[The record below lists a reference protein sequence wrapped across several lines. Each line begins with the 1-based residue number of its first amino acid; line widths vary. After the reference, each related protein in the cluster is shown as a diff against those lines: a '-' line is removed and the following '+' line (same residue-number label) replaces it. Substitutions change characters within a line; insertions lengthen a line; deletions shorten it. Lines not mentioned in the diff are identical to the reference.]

1 VPPTT
6 YKEELDGPTPYYQK
20 ILMEGM
26 LNMEPDDL
34 VPLARSWM
42 KAPKLAELIGAD
54 GEYEPGQR
62 AYLLNFKSSPVSFK
76 INASDQSPSINPAFV
91 LKRWNDQLS
100 AKIKINGNELTPDDN
115 FRQGTFRDTDGTRT
129 ISIWIKNTSTHSIKV
144 EIAKEH

>member
-26 LNMEPDDL
+26 LNMKPDDL

-42 KAPKLAELIGAD
+42 RYAKIINLAGAE

-62 AYLLNFKSSPVSFK
+62 AYVLN
-76 INASDQSPSINPAFV
+76 ALSDQISFDIDASVESPIVNLCFV
-91 LKRWNDQLS
+91 LNGLS
-100 AKIKINGNELTPDDN
+100 DKDPAKIKVDGKELIAGKG
-115 FRQGTFRDTDGTRT
+115 FRQGTFRDTDGTQT
-129 ISIWIKNTSTHSIKV
+129 MVVWIEKESIQPVSI
-144 EIAKEH
+144 EIVK